1 MDSNDSILSIRS
13 TTPTSRRRR
22 RRHYPLSLSPVS
34 CLQYAAGTPR
44 LSGGTGYRHCLL
56 LLPTATP
63 CLLSPVSCPPPVP
76 NLPARRPGISSRY
89 SSRKVGRATT
99 NPIVN
104 LRKSATSA
112 VKNNSAPLRLFS
124 RTRTRTTT
132 RTIHPQVVRHSC
144 ATQRTHSSESPRQN
158 PLEPRL
164 DMVHILVMTSLWNR
178 LLCERKH

>member
-1 MDSNDSILSIRS
+1 MIRFFRFARPPHLATTTTS
-13 TTPTSRRRR
+13 TLPTVPVPISSSSTRRGRR
-22 RRHYPLSLSPVS
+22 VY
-34 CLQYAAGTPR
+34 Q
-44 LSGGTGYRHCLL
+44 GGTGYRTAYCYS
-56 LLPTATP
+56 PTATP
-63 CLLSPVSCPPPVP
+63 CLLFCLLPTACTEPTRPP
-76 NLPARRPGISSRY
+76 PGISSRY

-124 RTRTRTTT
+124 RTITRTTT